1 MYEFELTAAALKLL
15 KELFQVQPGETVALT
30 VDSGNSTDT
39 MQVVEATAQA
49 AVILGA
55 KPMVLKNHSTGTA
68 GKAGDDLLPAKS
80 LIGALCATDVWIE
93 FNDSWIF
100 YSTIYDTVVETN
112 KKLRYMNLVG
122 CNPDLLI
129 RNIGKV
135 DVATLGELLRK
146 VDDATAAAKHVRVA
160 TAAGGDIEFD
170 NEPGRDIVTADGIV
184 HPGEIKMMPGQVS
197 WSPRFETINGT
208 IVVDGTINPPL
219 GFVTEPI
226 KFTVEKGKVVSID
239 GGTSAKAFAD
249 WMASFNDPAMYN
261 VAHLAYGL
269 GPGSK
274 LTGDVVEDERVWGA
288 VEWGFGNIGGI
299 LTSDIPGGIPA
310 PSHSDGIC
318 LNATVWLDGKLFLEN
333 GVVVGPTDEIVA
345 LARKLGK

>member
-1 MYEFELTAAALKLL
+1 
-15 KELFQVQPGETVALT
+15 
-30 VDSGNSTDT
+30 
-39 MQVVEATAQA
+39 
-49 AVILGA
+49 
-55 KPMVLKNHSTGTA
+55 
-68 GKAGDDLLPAKS
+68 
-80 LIGALCATDVWIE
+80 
-93 FNDSWIF
+93 
-100 YSTIYDTVVETN
+100 
-112 KKLRYMNLVG
+112 MNLVG

-170 NEPGRDIVTADGIV
+170 NEPGRDIVTADWIV

-249 WMASFNDPAMYN
+249 GWLALMILPCTMLHTWLMAWD
-261 VAHLAYGL
+261 LAL
-269 GPGSK
+269 NSLVMLLK
-274 LTGDVVEDERVWGA
+274 TN
-288 VEWGFGNIGGI
+288 GFGV
-299 LTSDIPGGIPA
+299 L
-310 PSHSDGIC
+310 
-318 LNATVWLDGKLFLEN
+318 
-333 GVVVGPTDEIVA
+333 
-345 LARKLGK
+345 